1 MSEPRGTRVLMGSD
15 CKDFR
20 ELTRK
25 LEDTCLD
32 YNLEQVIIPSIWTQD
47 TFVEKAGEE
56 ILNQMYTFK
65 DKKGRDL
72 CLIPEGTAPIQE
84 LFQEWS
90 KTLSKDKYKSIFYL
104 SRCYRYER
112 PQAGRYR
119 EFWQFG
125 VEFLYKDISTETELE
140 IKDKMYSLLQDLL
153 NMPNDNLTLNN
164 QVKRGLSYYIEDG
177 FEVSCDLLGAQKQIL
192 GGGKY
197 QNGIGFA
204 IGVDRLLLANN
215 LIKALEQS

>member
-1 MSEPRGTRVLMGSD
+1 
-15 CKDFR
+15 
-20 ELTRK
+20 
-25 LEDTCLD
+25 
-32 YNLEQVIIPSIWTQD
+32 
-47 TFVEKAGEE
+47 
-56 ILNQMYTFK
+56 MYTFK

>member
-1 MSEPRGTRVLMGSD
+1 MGSD

>member
-204 IGVDRLLLANN
+204 IGVDRLLLANS
-215 LIKALEQS
+215 LIKALEQN